1 MNLNLTDLLLEE
13 TDSIDVEVRMDLD
26 TLTYSFGTFPIR
38 EKNPVK
44 LTIVREDEVLHI
56 HGRTLLKVT
65 IPCDR
70 CLEDVNVPFDLDF
83 DEYLRKS
90 SGSQENGTA
99 SEEEF
104 DAEIG
109 EMGMEDSRESAF
121 DADYY
126 VQGYNLD
133 VDKLISGEALLI
145 WPSRV
150 LCREDC
156 KGLCPVCGRNL
167 NLSECGCDRT
177 RLDPRMAKVLDVF
190 SNYQQV

>member
-13 TDSIDVEVRMDLD
+13 TDSIDTEVRIGLD
-26 TLTYSFGTFPIR
+26 SLEYSFGTFPIA
-38 EKNPVK
+38 EKSSVR
-44 LTIVREDEVLHI
+44 LTIVREEGVLHI
-56 HGRTLLKVT
+56 RGKALLKVT

-70 CLEDVNVPFDLDF
+70 CLSDVDVPFDLDF
-83 DEYLRKS
+83 DEYLRKDAV
-90 SGSQENGTA
+90 SQEGGEA
-99 SEEEF
+99 PDG
-104 DAEIG
+104 DAEYPF
-109 EMGMEDSRESAF
+109 ESSF

-150 LCREDC
+150 LCMENC
-156 KGLCPVCGRNL
+156 KGLCPVCGHNL
-167 NLSECGCDRT
+167 NQSACGCDRT

-190 SNYQQV
+190 SSYQQV